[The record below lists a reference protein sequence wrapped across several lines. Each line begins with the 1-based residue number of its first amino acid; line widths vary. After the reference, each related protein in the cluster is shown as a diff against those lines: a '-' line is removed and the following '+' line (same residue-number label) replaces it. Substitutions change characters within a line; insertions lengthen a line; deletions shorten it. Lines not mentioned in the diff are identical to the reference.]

1 MITNDLIGSIA
12 GTLTTIAFLPQVLK
26 TYRSRSAKDI
36 SLVMFLLFS
45 LGVFLWLLYGLSLQS
60 MPIVVSNGITV
71 VLSLSILAMKFWFG
85 RKAKGT

>member
-12 GTLTTIAFLPQVLK
+12 GTLTTVSFLPQVLK

-60 MPIVVSNGITV
+60 MPIVVSNGITL
-71 VLSLSILAMKFWFG
+71 VLSLSILVMKFWFG
-85 RKAKGT
+85 RKTRGT